1 MLQPPGNLHNAL
13 LEMTISPR
21 LVFNLKKCHFVHESG
36 SIVDWFT
43 RLPNKAR
50 SHLKTRR
57 RHKSL
62 VGFCQEAQKSATS
75 KLLEYLSLGA

>member
-13 LEMTISPR
+13 LEMTIKK
-21 LVFNLKKCHFVHESG
+21 FKKCHFVRESG